1 MRDTRAR
8 RLPRGLLLGLACIAL
23 GCFAQACE
31 TGRNV
36 RTRVLGRSGDEA
48 AAGLQRGLPWAEAI
62 AVLSEGARIEVQIVA
77 SRPASGEWIDVV
89 DHRPSLGA
97 LLRATEAA
105 DRDIFDF
112 VFLRRFWAG
121 IRADD
126 FYLFFDVDGRLI
138 SFHRTRIG

>member
-1 MRDTRAR
+1 MRSSRAR
-8 RLPRGLLLGLACIAL
+8 RPPRGLLLGLACVAL
-23 GCFAQACE
+23 GCFAQATD
-31 TGRNV
+31 TGRDL
-36 RTRVLGRSGDEA
+36 RRRVLGRTGDEA
-48 AAGLQRGLPWAEAI
+48 AAGLERGQPWADAI
-62 AVLSEGARIEVQIVA
+62 AELSEGARIEVQIVA
-77 SRPASGEWIDVV
+77 SRPASGQWIDVV

-112 VFLRRFWAG
+112 VYLRRFWGG